1 MNDGKYYVLN
11 WCACS
16 DAKLFGGDNVHWI
29 APKKGTIFW
38 GSKLEI
44 IADKF
49 DWILGKAMVIEKLE
63 RFPFVNIIKG
73 FMCLKSESVI
83 HYNLK
88 VKPSLFSEA
97 KSVYCKKV
105 Q

>member
-16 DAKLFGGDNVHWI
+16 DAKLFGAIMFTESYG
-29 APKKGTIFW
+29 KGTLFW

-63 RFPFVNIIKG
+63 HFPFV
-73 FMCLKSESVI
+73 S
-83 HYNLK
+83 Y
-88 VKPSLFSEA
+88 
-97 KSVYCKKV
+97 
-105 Q
+105 